1 MRNELPSYFV
11 SNGNNKMYLCLFHD
25 ETYKTLVLLY
35 DVCWLSNNSDNYDS
49 IILLHALA
57 HLYCA

>member
-1 MRNELPSYFV
+1 MNCPVILYQTVIIKCIYV
-11 SNGNNKMYLCLFHD
+11 SFTMKHK
-25 ETYKTLVLLY
+25 YKTLVLLY